1 MIISPFVIF
10 FVSFC
15 YRQKILYGE
24 DEEISSK
31 WGSLFEEFRNDK
43 GFLSTQFYFVFM
55 IRRMLYSFSQ
65 IFLNS
70 QVEAQNALNIFG
82 TILTLGY
89 IFKYFNYKDKGV
101 LICEI
106 IGEIGIL
113 LTMIISLVFLSN
125 VKEDD
130 KEVLAILIMI
140 LIFTIIFIQLFVCI
154 VMIIIEKIRNLR
166 EKKNMNSISQ
176 TNLTKSASSQV
187 IDTSVI
193 YSSTKQ

>member
-1 MIISPFVIF
+1 MVVSPFVIF

-15 YRQKILYGE
+15 YKQKILYGE

-89 IFKYFNYKDKGV
+89 IFRYFNYKDKGV

-113 LTMIISLVFLSN
+113 LTMIISLAFLSN
-125 VKEDD
+125 LKDDD

-140 LIFTIIFIQLFVCI
+140 LIFTIILIQLFTCI
-154 VMIIIEKIRNLR
+154 AMIIIEKIKKLR
-166 EKKNMNSISQ
+166 ENKNKNNISQ
-176 TNLTKSASSQV
+176 NNLTKSAISQV

-193 YSSTKQ
+193 YPSTKQ